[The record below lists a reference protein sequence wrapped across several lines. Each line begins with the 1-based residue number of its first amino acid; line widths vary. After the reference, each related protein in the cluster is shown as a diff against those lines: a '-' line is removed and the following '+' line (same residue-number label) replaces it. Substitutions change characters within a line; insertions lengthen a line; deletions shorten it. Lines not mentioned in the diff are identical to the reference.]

1 MEQTRG
7 TYVQKA
13 CAYLTRP
20 NGDFLA
26 FESPE
31 HNGLQVPKGTI
42 EGAESP
48 REAVFREIVEE
59 SGIGSIG
66 PTTHLTSDVW
76 CRRRSPLK
84 HYVRHFYHAEV
95 YDSRD
100 TFTHTVT
107 GTGEEVGL
115 EFEYQWID
123 HETASSRQFALD
135 LDDYLYLLPA
145 GGAHSS
151 AIDAPRVDGFSD

>member
-1 MEQTRG
+1 MAQTQG

-31 HNGLQVPKGTI
+31 HEGWQIPKGTI
-42 EGAESP
+42 EGAETP

-66 PTTHLTSDVW
+66 PTTHLVSDVW
-76 CRRRSPLK
+76 RRRCSPLK
-84 HYVRHFYHAEV
+84 HYVRHFYHAVV

-100 TFTHTVT
+100 EFTHTVT

-123 HETASSRQFALD
+123 PKMASRRQFALD
-135 LDDYLYLLPA
+135 LDDYLYLLADGTTP
-145 GGAHSS
+145 SS
-151 AIDAPRVDGFSD
+151 AMETTRASD